1 MCAWVHCVLPNVRLG
16 ALRPASPYIARMLE
30 ALRAAA
36 TAKLN
41 LALVVGPR
49 RAGGLHD
56 ITTVL
61 QRLDLVDRVVL
72 APAANLAVTGF
83 EGDTLVRD
91 ALTALAE
98 RAGVKPAWHVHLV
111 KRIPIAAGLGG
122 GSSDAATAL
131 RLANETLEQAL
142 EATELHTVAAAIG
155 VDAPFFLTQG
165 PQLGEGDGTQL
176 SPLRLPGDYWVLLVL
191 PHGSGKLST
200 AAVYRAFDD
209 RRGEHGAD
217 KRRTQLLQAL
227 GAVSR
232 ARDLAE
238 LPPNDLASSPIAG
251 ELRALGAFRADV
263 TGAGPVV
270 YGLFQQRA
278 DALAARTRMR
288 RRGRTW
294 LTVPA
299 WYG

>member
-1 MCAWVHCVLPNVRLG
+1 
-16 ALRPASPYIARMLE
+16 MLE

-49 RAGGLHD
+49 RAGGLHEV
-56 ITTVL
+56 TTVL
-61 QRLDLVDRVVL
+61 QRLDLADRVVL
-72 APAANLAVTGF
+72 APATNLVVTGF
-83 EGDTLVRD
+83 DGDTLVRD

-98 RAGVKPAWHVHLV
+98 RAGVRPAWQVHLV
-111 KRIPIAAGLGG
+111 KRIPVAAGLGG

-131 RLANETLEQAL
+131 RLANRMLERPL
-142 EATELHTVAAAIG
+142 EAAELYAVAAAIG

-165 PQLGEGDGTQL
+165 PQLGEGDGTEL
-176 SPLRLPGDYWVLLVL
+176 SPLRLPADYWVLLVL
-191 PHGSGKLST
+191 PHGPGKPST
-200 AAVYRAFDD
+200 ASIYRAFDD
-209 RRGEHGAD
+209 RQGEQGAD
-217 KRRTQLLQAL
+217 QRRTWLLEAL
-227 GAVSR
+227 AAVRR
-232 ARDLAE
+232 ARDLAT
-238 LPPNDLASSPIAG
+238 LPANDLASSPIAE

-278 DALAARTRMR
+278 DALAARTRML